1 MHKENQSIIEILFN
15 YMPELTNKLYYKNN
29 SVSDDTAKK
38 IYAIWKDSGDK
49 LNSNIFP
56 KPAIMSRFE
65 VESLEKE
72 GYCIFDGK
80 NIELTDKA
88 FDVIKVM
95 ILGDERSKF
104 EDNGKIKDYSK
115 ALSTTKGI
123 K

>member
-1 MHKENQSIIEILFN
+1 MYKENQSIIEILFN
-15 YMPELTNKLYYKNN
+15 YMPDLKNRIYGN
-29 SVSDDTAKK
+29 NPVSDDNAKK
-38 IYAIWKDSGDK
+38 VYNIWKESNDK
-49 LNSNIFP
+49 LNSNIFI
-56 KPAIMSRFE
+56 KPTTMSRFDI
-65 VESLEKE
+65 ESLEKE
-72 GYCIFDGK
+72 GYCLFDGK

-115 ALSTTKGI
+115 SLATTKGL